1 MTPFRNRGF
10 TMTELVA
17 VLIIVAVLSVSAA
30 SMFGRRGFDTAS
42 FADQTRLQL
51 AYAQKVAIAAR
62 RTVTVTVLANAIAL
76 TMCADAPCAITIPVP
91 SPQGEPSFFRT
102 TPAGVTVGPD
112 STFAFRPLGDTNLA
126 SNLVLSVIGDGT
138 RTITIEATTG
148 YVHE

>member
-1 MTPFRNRGF
+1 MTPVRNRGF

-42 FADQTRLQL
+42 FADQARVQL

-62 RTVTVTVLANAIAL
+62 RTVTVTVAANSIAL
-76 TMCADAPCAITIPVP
+76 TMCADAACASSIPVP
-91 SPQGEPSFFRT
+91 SPQGEPSFVRAAPT
-102 TPAGVTVGPD
+102 GVTVGPD
-112 STFAFRPLGDTNLA
+112 STFTFRALGDTNLA
-126 SNLVLSVIGDGT
+126 SNLVLSVNGDGL
-138 RTITIEATTG
+138 RTITVEATTG